1 MQEVYTRYNG
11 GDNGADIYFPE
22 IAFTEEGTYTYN
34 ITETKGD
41 NEKITYDEKVKTE
54 EKFLSDA
61 LAKIDGLEVVTEES
75 DYGPYIVSIKG
86 LEQGDNWYW
95 NYYVNGEYA
104 QVGISQQEVKDG
116 DVYTFKLEKFE

>member
-1 MQEVYTRYNG
+1 MKRFLALLLAAMMILGLAACGKKEAAGN
-11 GDNGADIYFPE
+11 E
-22 IAFTEEGTYTYN
+22 IQVVVLDKENTTV
-34 ITETKGD
+34 
-41 NEKITYDEKVKTE
+41 YDEKVKTE